1 MRTLITGIGQ
11 VVSGDIA
18 RPLLDADSIAIVDG
32 RIEAVGRGLPTDGA
46 DVVIDAHGT
55 TVIPGLIDSHAH
67 PVFGDYTPRQRTF
80 DFIESSLHGGVTTMI
95 SAGEVHLPG
104 RPKDIVGLKA
114 LAIAVNHS
122 YANLR
127 PAGVKV
133 RAGAPILELGMV
145 ESDFAEMAAAGVG
158 LIGEIGLG
166 SVKTGADAAP
176 MVAWG
181 RAHGMI
187 STFHTGGPSLAGSS
201 AVAADAV
208 LEANPHIAGH
218 INGGTTSLSEADI
231 ARLVAGRDRDRPG
244 ARPLRQRADGA
255 GRARP
260 GRRRRCARPGHPGQR
275 RAVRDRGRGPRHPA
289 AHRAPRVAGRG
300 RPGDGRLPGDRQ
312 HRPGPRPGHRRHRAP
327 AAPRTCASSMRP
339 VGSVADTALGALANG
354 DLFGISMILIDGVP
368 VIGRSRN
375 TAPAGPRGRGRQG
388 TVRRRRRALMRFG
401 LRLPSFAL
409 GEDTAS
415 LAEMGAYLR
424 HAEDLGFESAML
436 IDHLLVAPPAYA
448 TTWLEPVSLL
458 SALSGVTRT
467 IRLGTLVL
475 VLPFRDP
482 VAFAKEWATLD
493 LLSGG
498 RSILGVGVG
507 WHEGEFATLRIPF
520 KERGRRMNEMLEAIT
535 ALWAGDHVTYE
546 GQFYRFEDLSLEPKP
561 VQRPHPPIWIGGG
574 TQPSEKIYGQTVDTV
589 RPVLRRI
596 AKYASTWV
604 PALLGHGRDGR
615 RGLGDH
621 PGGDG
626 RASGAIRAR

>member
-1 MRTLITGIGQ
+1 VRTLITGIGQ
-11 VVSGDIA
+11 VVSGDLE
-18 RPLLDADSIAIVDG
+18 RPILDADSIAIVDG
-32 RIEAVGRGLPTDGA
+32 RVEATGRGLPTDGA

-145 ESDFAEMAAAGVG
+145 ESDFAELAAAGVG

-208 LEANPHIAGH
+208 LEANPDIAGH
-218 INGGTTSLSEADI
+218 INGGTTSLSVPDI
-231 ARLVAGRDRDRPG
+231 ARLVAAETGIALELVHCGNGRTALVALGLAADAG
-244 ARPLRQRADGA
+244 ALGRVILGNDAPSGTGVVALGILRLIAHLASLGDVAPETVIALATGNTARVHGLDTGVIAP
-255 GRARP
+255 GRAADL
-260 GRRRRCARPGHPGQR
+260 CIVDA
-275 RAVRDRGRGPRHPA
+275 
-289 AHRAPRVAGRG
+289 
-300 RPGDGRLPGDRQ
+300 
-312 HRPGPRPGHRRHRAP
+312 
-327 AAPRTCASSMRP
+327 P

-375 TAPAGPRGRGRQG
+375 TAPAARAAEVVEGP
-388 TVRRRRRALMRFG
+388 
-401 LRLPSFAL
+401 
-409 GEDTAS
+409 S
-415 LAEMGAYLR
+415 L
-424 HAEDLGFESAML
+424 
-436 IDHLLVAPPAYA
+436 
-448 TTWLEPVSLL
+448 
-458 SALSGVTRT
+458 
-467 IRLGTLVL
+467 
-475 VLPFRDP
+475 
-482 VAFAKEWATLD
+482 
-493 LLSGG
+493 
-498 RSILGVGVG
+498 
-507 WHEGEFATLRIPF
+507 
-520 KERGRRMNEMLEAIT
+520 
-535 ALWAGDHVTYE
+535 
-546 GQFYRFEDLSLEPKP
+546 
-561 VQRPHPPIWIGGG
+561 GGG
-574 TQPSEKIYGQTVDTV
+574 
-589 RPVLRRI
+589 
-596 AKYASTWV
+596 
-604 PALLGHGRDGR
+604 GH
-615 RGLGDH
+615 
-621 PGGDG
+621 
-626 RASGAIRAR
+626 